1 MRMQRLFAR
10 KGQQALREQRPTL
23 GGFER
28 TGDARCVR
36 RVGIRQL
43 KAADNHRQQIVKIM
57 RQPARELADGFHFLA
72 VQQGFFQP
80 LTLQPVDFHLRGF
93 LFQEPGGVLKR
104 GGVAGKH
111 VERARQF
118 AQLIAP
124 L

>member
-1 MRMQRLFAR
+1 MREKASRL
-10 KGQQALREQRPTL
+10 LREQRPTL

-28 TGDARCVR
+28 TGDARRVR

-93 LFQEPGGVLKR
+93 LFQESGGVLKR